1 MFPNIKL
8 ARPTVGN
15 ENMRPLTGIRMEK
28 CDASRNMA
36 NRVAIPITNSDFGF
50 AGFDSPALAADSL
63 WPNQLIS
70 MILKQ
75 YHQPLSVKR
84 IVINVDECCDC
95 NCAGDYSPVVL
106 RKADQRGHSSHGH
119 GAHRHPAA
127 VHGVLEKEFP
137 AIE

>member
-28 CDASRNMA
+28 CDASRTMA
-36 NRVAIPITNSDFGF
+36 NRVAIPTRKVDLGF

-63 WPNQLIS
+63 WPSQLIS

-75 YHQPLSVKR
+75 RYHPPLSIER
-84 IVINVDECCDC
+84 IVIDIDKCCDC
-95 NCAGDYSPVVL
+95 DCAGYYSPVVL
-106 RKADQRGHSSHGH
+106 GETDERGHSSHGH
-119 GAHRHPAA
+119 GAHRHSA
-127 VHGVLEKEFP
+127 HGVLGQEFP
-137 AIE
+137 ATD